1 MFYKKEKKETLPDKN
16 YEKSKKEF
24 LDFYSSMAARLHT
37 WKLISFLLL
46 ILTIICVSGIVYLST
61 RSSLIPYVI
70 EVDETGNAK
79 GINPAYQI
87 NYDPGEANIQYYLKE
102 FVNNSRWLSSDTVLQ
117 GNFYQTAI
125 AFLTTETKEKYNQIV
140 KGENWTEMIK
150 NGFTRDVQIES
161 INKVAGTN
169 NSYQIRWVENVYN
182 KGTLIDS
189 KRILG
194 IFSIKIEQPRNLE
207 ELQQNPLGIKIS
219 DYHISNEK

>member
-1 MFYKKEKKETLPDKN
+1 MFSKKEKKDTLPDKN

-102 FVNNSRWLSSDTVLQ
+102 FVNNSRWLSSFQ
-117 GNFYQTAI
+117 NFSS
-125 AFLTTETKEKYNQIV
+125 L
-140 KGENWTEMIK
+140 
-150 NGFTRDVQIES
+150 
-161 INKVAGTN
+161 
-169 NSYQIRWVENVYN
+169 
-182 KGTLIDS
+182 
-189 KRILG
+189 
-194 IFSIKIEQPRNLE
+194 
-207 ELQQNPLGIKIS
+207 
-219 DYHISNEK
+219 

>member
-1 MFYKKEKKETLPDKN
+1 
-16 YEKSKKEF
+16 
-24 LDFYSSMAARLHT
+24 
-37 WKLISFLLL
+37 
-46 ILTIICVSGIVYLST
+46 
-61 RSSLIPYVI
+61 
-70 EVDETGNAK
+70 
-79 GINPAYQI
+79 
-87 NYDPGEANIQYYLKE
+87 
-102 FVNNSRWLSSDTVLQ
+102 
-117 GNFYQTAI
+117 
-125 AFLTTETKEKYNQIV
+125 
-140 KGENWTEMIK
+140 MIK

>member
-1 MFYKKEKKETLPDKN
+1 MFSKKEKNETFSDKN
-16 YEKSKKEF
+16 YEKAKKNF

-37 WKLISFLLL
+37 WKLMSFLLL
-46 ILTIICVSGIVYLST
+46 ILTI
-61 RSSLIPYVI
+61 IPYVI

-117 GNFYQTAI
+117 GNFYQSAI

-182 KGTLIDS
+182 KGTLIDT